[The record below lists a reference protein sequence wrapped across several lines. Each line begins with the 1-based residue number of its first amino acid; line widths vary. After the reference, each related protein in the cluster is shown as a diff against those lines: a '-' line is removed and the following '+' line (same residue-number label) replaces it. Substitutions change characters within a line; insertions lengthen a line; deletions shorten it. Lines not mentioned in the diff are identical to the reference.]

1 MRGFNTRAIHA
12 GEEKK
17 INDAVSTPI
26 FQTSNFLAD
35 DVKYMDESS
44 EVLYTRVGNPS
55 IGVVERKLSD
65 LFGGTGGVFFSSG
78 MGAITTV
85 FLSILKSGMNLVI
98 SRNIYG
104 GTQSLISDL

>member
-1 MRGFNTRAIHA
+1 MKR
-12 GEEKK
+12 KK

-44 EVLYTRVGNPS
+44 EVLYTRVGNPLL
-55 IGVVERKLSD
+55 VVKKLSD

-85 FLSILKSGMNLVI
+85 FCPFSNPE
-98 SRNIYG
+98 
-104 GTQSLISDL
+104 